1 MLSKERCLIVIE
13 DYTTKDEE
21 IQCLKDRINWI
32 DIHEKMFELSPLL
45 VMDREYCKE
54 RLKELEES

>member
-1 MLSKERCLIVIE
+1 MIE

>member
-1 MLSKERCLIVIE
+1 MIE

-32 DIHEKMFELSPLL
+32 DVHESMFELSPLL